1 MRTCYFSHTSD
12 DESTQSLLCDD
23 TRASALN
30 VLLRCASRRHI
41 MNTNDPTTMFI
52 LYDERRTCW
61 IQMELIRLFWEAKI
75 HKKCFQSRVEEKNV
89 YSLHTWCKCVNTDF
103 IAQTLLFQD
112 SGGSWQC
119 YLWIIHIW
127 LKHY

>member
-1 MRTCYFSHTSD
+1 
-12 DESTQSLLCDD
+12 
-23 TRASALN
+23 
-30 VLLRCASRRHI
+30 

-75 HKKCFQSRVEEKNV
+75 HKKCFQSRVEEKNICIA
-89 YSLHTWCKCVNTDF
+89 YMMQMCELISDF
-103 IAQTLLFQD
+103 IAQTLLFQG

-119 YLWIIHIW
+119 YL
-127 LKHY
+127 